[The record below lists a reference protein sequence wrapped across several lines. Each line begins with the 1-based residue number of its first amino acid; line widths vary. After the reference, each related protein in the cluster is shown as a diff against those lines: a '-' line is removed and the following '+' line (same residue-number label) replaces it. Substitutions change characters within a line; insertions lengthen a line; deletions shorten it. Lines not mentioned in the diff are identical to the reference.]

1 VFLKSLVYL
10 LKKGLKIMTTEKTFD
25 GCGFSTNNS
34 NKLAIRVF
42 NNYNARLKMLKSC
55 AHSNINIVQFANNVV
70 LTKAQC
76 VQYMLNNVQINNS
89 ANAAFV
95 AILQAYANKHINS
108 VASVASV
115 ASIASITV
123 SAASNANY
131 NLAASAVNANATTNA
146 SASASASATKAT
158 KVASTKKAT
167 KVASTKKIQ
176 EFTL

>member
-1 VFLKSLVYL
+1 MS
-10 LKKGLKIMTTEKTFD
+10 TEKTFD

-55 AHSNINIVQFANNVV
+55 THTNINIVQFANNVA

-76 VQYMLNNVQINNS
+76 VQYMLNNTQINNS

-108 VASVASV
+108 VASVASI
-115 ASIASITV
+115 ASIASVSV

-131 NLAASAVNANATTNA
+131 NLNAKAVNANAITATTT
-146 SASASASATKAT
+146 TKKA
-158 KVASTKKAT
+158 ASTKNKPKNGT
-167 KVASTKKIQ
+167 IKETD